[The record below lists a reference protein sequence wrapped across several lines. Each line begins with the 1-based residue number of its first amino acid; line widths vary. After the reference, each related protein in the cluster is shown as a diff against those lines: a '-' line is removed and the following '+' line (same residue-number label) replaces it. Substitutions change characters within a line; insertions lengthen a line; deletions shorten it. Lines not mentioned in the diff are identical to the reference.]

1 MGDKVKAGMD
11 VGHKDNDPLNNDPD
25 NLRNEDPSKNR
36 REPRLR
42 VDKGV
47 PPLEERE
54 LSGAEKEKLKGYEK
68 EIHKKDFIDKYGKEE
83 GERIYYATITNMAKK
98 ETVKQV
104 DEETPFEFILK
115 KLNVMT
121 HPKEYEA
128 IIKTYVKKMKATSPA
143 GGAWQTKSKES
154 PAFVLDKIVRQYG
167 NVNFRAARDYLDKLI
182 KKGVLPKEL
191 AAEYHSEKVV
201 REWYESE
208 TIREFYQE
216 KYGDNWWEMFDEVH
230 NRMVVKLG
238 IYEDESEYPHMMYD
252 PKTGKEYKANTYD
265 DHIRM
270 KKLGYVHEKPKMK
283 EKRTIVRFNEYKNLN
298 NPTKKE

>member
-1 MGDKVKAGMD
+1 M
-11 VGHKDNDPLNNDPD
+11 
-25 NLRNEDPSKNR
+25 R
-36 REPRLR
+36 
-42 VDKGV
+42 
-47 PPLEERE
+47 
-54 LSGAEKEKLKGYEK
+54 
-68 EIHKKDFIDKYGKEE
+68 
-83 GERIYYATITNMAKK
+83 
-98 ETVKQV
+98 
-104 DEETPFEFILK
+104 
-115 KLNVMT
+115 

-128 IIKTYVKKMKATSPA
+128 IVKTYVKKMKAITPA
-143 GGAWQTKSKES
+143 GGAWQTKSKET
-154 PAFVLDKIVRQYG
+154 PPYILDKIVQQYKG
-167 NVNFRAARDYLDKLI
+167 IKFKAARDYLNKLI

-252 PKTGKEYKANTYD
+252 PKTGKEYKANTHD

-283 EKRTIVRFNEYKNLN
+283 EHRTIVRFNEYKN
-298 NPTKKE
+298 PK